1 MLHNPLIHFCPMP
14 SLRLQRVRELLKRE
28 IGEAVRREF
37 HVSEC
42 GLISVNDVDVA
53 GDLKTATVFI
63 SILGNPDQQKRGFQM
78 LNDHRIRIQ
87 GLVARAIVLKY
98 TPKLKFAFD
107 DSIVRGNRVLQ
118 IIEELEKTAPAAEER
133 RMKMNLPNG
142 TIVARASRPNAAP
155 FSNREKLSENH

>member
-1 MLHNPLIHFCPMP
+1 MA

-37 HVSEC
+37 HVAEA
-42 GLISVNDVDVA
+42 GLITVNDVDVA
-53 GDLKTATVFI
+53 GDLKSATVYI

-78 LNDHRIRIQ
+78 LNEHRIRIQ
-87 GLVARAIVLKY
+87 GFIGKAVVLKY

-118 IIEELEKTAPAAEER
+118 IIEELEKASPAAKDSEE
-133 RMKMNLPNG
+133 
-142 TIVARASRPNAAP
+142 
-155 FSNREKLSENH
+155 

>member
-1 MLHNPLIHFCPMP
+1 MP

-53 GDLKTATVFI
+53 GDLKSATVFV
-63 SILGNPDQQKRGFQM
+63 SILGNPDQQKRGFQR
-78 LNDHRIRIQ
+78 LNDHRVRLQ

-118 IIEELEKTAPAAEER
+118 IIEELEKIAPDGD
-133 RMKMNLPNG
+133 ND
-142 TIVARASRPNAAP
+142 
-155 FSNREKLSENH
+155 